1 MGYEIIYSFHPKDE
15 EGSYKKDE
23 VKELKKKLGEPFE
36 DISLEKLASTIM
48 SQLARRDIWIFDVKI
63 YELVKREISFR
74 ETKGGIVVKNKKF
87 LLDGDLNIVVQEMD
101 EVPAKPQNG
110 LVNIA
115 PQQPMNDVMV
125 NIAGPQR
132 SQKPIK
138 WVALDPD
145 LPNLDKVRSL
155 GLAFTPDKRY
165 PVFHESA
172 HAKKFGVMVYVVM
185 DDKKREVTV
194 EDTYFL
200 NADQILQQGFVSS
213 VDKEVDSPKLQ
224 FDDAYKDV
232 IPDIRGRR

>member
-36 DISLEKLASTIM
+36 DVSLEKLASTIM

-74 ETKGGIVVKNKKF
+74 ETKGGIVIKNKKF
-87 LLDGDLNIVVQEMD
+87 LLDGEMNIVVQEMD
-101 EVPAKPQNG
+101 EVVTKHQNG
-110 LVNIA
+110 LVNITA
-115 PQQPMNDVMV
+115 QPV
-125 NIAGPQR
+125 NGGMINLAGPQR
-132 SQKPIK
+132 PQRPIK

-145 LPNLDKVRSL
+145 LPNLDKVKGS

-165 PVFHESA
+165 PVFSESV
-172 HAKKFGVMVYVVM
+172 HPKKFGVMVYVMM
-185 DDKKREVTV
+185 DDNKREVTV

-200 NADQILQQGFVSS
+200 NADQILQQGFISS
-213 VDKEVDSPKLQ
+213 VDKEVGSPRLQ
-224 FDDAYKDV
+224 FEDAYKDV
-232 IPDIRGRR
+232 IPDIRGRK

>member
-1 MGYEIIYSFHPKDE
+1 MGYEILYSFHPKDE
-15 EGSYKKDE
+15 EGNYKKDE
-23 VKELKKKLGEPFE
+23 IKELKKKLGEPFE
-36 DISLEKLASTIM
+36 DILLERLASTIM

-74 ETKGGIVVKNKKF
+74 ETKGGIVIKNKKF
-87 LLDGDLNIVVQEMD
+87 LLDGEMNIVVQEMD
-101 EVPAKPQNG
+101 EVSAKPQNG

-115 PQQPMNDVMV
+115 NPHTNGGPLV

-132 SQKPIK
+132 PQRPIK

-145 LPNLDKVRSL
+145 LPNLDKVKSS

-165 PVFHESA
+165 PVFSESA
-172 HAKKFGVMVYVVM
+172 HPKKFGVLIYLMM
-185 DDKKREVTV
+185 DDNKREVTL

-213 VDKEVDSPKLQ
+213 VDKEVGMPKLK
-224 FDDAYKDV
+224 FDESYKDV

>member
-36 DISLEKLASTIM
+36 DVLLDKLASTIM

-74 ETKGGIVVKNKKF
+74 ETKGGIVIKNKKF
-87 LLDGDLNIVVQEMD
+87 LLDGEMNIVVQEMD

-115 PQQPMNDVMV
+115 AQPNGGMINL
-125 NIAGPQR
+125 AGPQR
-132 SQKPIK
+132 PQRPIK

-145 LPNLDKVRSL
+145 LPNLDKVKSS

-165 PVFHESA
+165 PVFSEST
-172 HAKKFGVMVYVVM
+172 HPKKFGVMIYVMM
-185 DDKKREVTV
+185 DDNKREVTL

-213 VDKEVDSPKLQ
+213 VDQEVGVPKLK
-224 FDDAYKDV
+224 FDDSYKDI